1 MHRNGPVRILLVED
15 NRHDYIAFRR
25 ALQKSGKEATIR
37 HFVRAEE
44 ALDHLTGN
52 VGSYDLVV
60 ADHNLPAMTGLEF
73 CERLL
78 KRQLRIPVV
87 LLTGQGNEHLAIS
100 ALKAGVS
107 DYIIKD
113 PQQGYLE
120 LLPMA
125 LEEVMRR
132 AEDRRARFEAE
143 KALRKSQAILNATQ
157 KIARIGGWE
166 TYLETGE
173 QVWTEEVYRI
183 REVDADFQ
191 PTLEKGLDFFTPESR
206 PLLEAAVNRAV
217 ETGEPWDLELE
228 MDTAKGRRRWV
239 RTIGKAL
246 QKMGKTVKLYG
257 SLQDI
262 TDRKRLESELIKAK
276 KIEATGVL
284 AGGIAHDFNNL
295 LFVIL
300 GNIDLAKEDPSIAG
314 RTAELLTNAQKAGMK
329 ARDLTHQFITFSS
342 GGEPVRKRT
351 PLDPFLSDIL
361 RISLGGSNLEYQYT
375 SKDALRDVE
384 VDRGQMSQVLY
395 GIIDNAK
402 QAMSGGGI
410 LRMTAENVDENSAG
424 EPVPTGR
431 YVRICV
437 IDQGDGI
444 PHGNLQDIFDPYF
457 STKQRGSQRGMG
469 LGLAIAYSIVK
480 NHGGRLEIDS
490 RPGEGTRVMLYLPA
504 LPEKPAAEKKRALSV
519 KPETGP
525 RVTGPGRILVM
536 DDEAMVRKLA
546 QKMLDRLG
554 YTDVSLVRNG
564 EEAITQYREAMET
577 RRPFDLV
584 ILDLTI
590 KGGMGGV
597 ETIRKLRQI
606 DPDVTAVIASGYLAD
621 PKFAGFNI
629 TEFKT
634 AIAKPYSLS
643 QLESVLNRLLGT
655 GKESSTHA

>member
-1 MHRNGPVRILLVED
+1 MPDPGPVRILLVED

-25 ALQKSGKEATIR
+25 SLQKSGLEATIR

-44 ALDHLTGN
+44 ALDHLAGN
-52 VGSYDLVV
+52 AESYDIVV

-78 KRQLRIPVV
+78 KRQTRIPVV

-113 PQQGYLE
+113 PRQGYLE

-125 LEEVMRR
+125 LKEVMRG

-166 TYLETGE
+166 THLETGE

-183 REVDADFQ
+183 REIDTDFQ
-191 PTLEKGLDFFTPESR
+191 PTLEKDLDFFTPESR
-206 PLLEAAVNRAV
+206 PLLEAAVDRAV

-228 MDTAKGRRRWV
+228 MLTAEGRRLWV

-257 SLQDI
+257 SLQDV
-262 TDRKRLESELIKAK
+262 TDRKRLEDELIKAK

-295 LFVIL
+295 LFIIL
-300 GNIDLAKEDPSIAG
+300 GNIDLAKEDSNIG
-314 RTAELLTNAQKAGMK
+314 SRTAELLATAQKAGMK

-375 SKDALRDVE
+375 SKDALWDVE
-384 VDRGQMSQVLY
+384 VDRGQVSQVLH

-402 QAMSGGGI
+402 QAMPGGGI
-410 LRMTAENVDENSAG
+410 LRMTAENAGEKSAG
-424 EPVPTGR
+424 QAGPAPAGR

-437 IDQGDGI
+437 IDEGDGI
-444 PHGNLQDIFDPYF
+444 PRGNLQNIFDPYF

-480 NHGGRLEIDS
+480 NHGGTLEIDS
-490 RPGEGTRVMLYLPA
+490 RPGEGTRVTLYLPA
-504 LPEKPAAEKKRALSV
+504 LPEKPASEKQRAPSV
-519 KPETGP
+519 KPETGR
-525 RVTGPGRILVM
+525 RVPGGGRILVM
-536 DDEAMVRKLA
+536 DDETMVCKLA
-546 QKMLDRLG
+546 QKMLERLG
-554 YTDVSLVRNG
+554 YTDVSLAQNG
-564 EEAITQYREAMET
+564 EEAITHYREAMEA

-606 DPDVTAVIASGYLAD
+606 DPDVTAVLASGYLAD
-621 PKFAGFNI
+621 PEFAGYNI

-643 QLESVLNRLLGT
+643 QLESLLNRLLGT
-655 GKESSTHA
+655 ERKGI